1 MDQFYLNGVFE
12 MNSFVVDRILKLF
25 PPFFPIYS
33 VHLERKSVIGINNSD
48 QLVVASG
55 LNRSAMILVMAGG
68 KNYKSITIHERIKL

>member
-12 MNSFVVDRILKLF
+12 MNCFVINRNLKF
-25 PPFFPIYS
+25 FPFFPIYY
-33 VHLERKSVIGINNSD
+33 VHLERKTVIGINNSD

>member
-1 MDQFYLNGVFE
+1 M
-12 MNSFVVDRILKLF
+12 
-25 PPFFPIYS
+25 
-33 VHLERKSVIGINNSD
+33 IGINNSD